1 MWYSQY
7 TYKERSYGGGAVGL
21 ERLPR
26 MREFGYSID
35 RSQKIFMYS
44 LTSGHYIENEAK
56 LGFSSATF
64 YNMAEEAIT
73 PKRDEYCC
81 VPQCNGNARIHNDL
95 SFHRIP
101 SLKKP
106 ELRKRWII
114 AIRRDEGPLFKV
126 NMLARAFCLQLFFS
140 LDDALNR
147 FILSKNDDLIYI

>member
-1 MWYSQY
+1 ML
-7 TYKERSYGGGAVGL
+7 SYPNENDFFTLDTAASNTG
-21 ERLPR
+21 
-26 MREFGYSID
+26 ID

-56 LGFSSATF
+56 LGFSSAAF

>member
-1 MWYSQY
+1 MQQTINQQTPSIKPNQ
-7 TYKERSYGGGAVGL
+7 R
-21 ERLPR
+21 RR
-26 MREFGYSID
+26 ID

-56 LGFSSATF
+56 LGFSSAAF

-126 NMLARAFCLQLFFS
+126 NMLARALCLQLFFS